1 MTDNGSLARPAVPQN
16 IILEDRHSLTVSG
29 VSDVDSFDEQSI
41 VIFTSLGELCVRGS
55 DLHINRLSLEIGEI
69 LVEGEIDSLVYSER
83 ESKQQGGFFS
93 RVFR

>member
-41 VIFTSLGELCVRGS
+41 VIFTALGELCVRGS

>member
-69 LVEGEIDSLVYSER
+69 LVEGEINSLVYSER

>member
-16 IILEDRHSLTVSG
+16 IILEDRQSLTVSG

>member
-41 VIFTSLGELCVRGS
+41 VIFTALGELCVRGS

-83 ESKQQGGFFS
+83 ETKQQGGFFS